1 MNKKNITLL
10 VIVLLIWN
18 VILTVL
24 LFNNKET
31 PQTVTEENV
40 YGISTDLT
48 KVAQDCYSSVV
59 AVKSINGKQT
69 GFIYKQD
76 KETVYIVTTYH
87 GIGSDNA
94 VSVTFANNKTIPATV
109 VGYDYKTDVAVLSL
123 ESPYV
128 SNIVKCGD
136 NEYTNSGEFI
146 ICIGSGTDAVSTN
159 DVKLG
164 IISNG
169 LINISDTITYNK
181 ENFNIQKEMLGLS
194 LDVNEGFSGSP
205 ILNMKKEV
213 IGMIQMSDDDRT
225 YALTINEVKLI
236 ADSII
241 NNQQNDKLY
250 LGVKG
255 KYIKNMEDYERNMLD
270 ISFDITNG
278 YYVEEVLK
286 DSLATDFNILN
297 SDIIISINNSQINS
311 QKDLL
316 NALYSN
322 NSEDLTIS
330 VYRDGET
337 IDLKGTMN
345 D

>member
-1 MNKKNITLL
+1 MNKRNITLL
-10 VIVLLIWN
+10 VIILLIWN
-18 VILTVL
+18 IILTVL

-48 KVAQDCYSSVV
+48 KVAKDCYTSVV
-59 AVKSINGKQT
+59 TVKSISGKQT
-69 GFIYKQD
+69 GFIYKQVED
-76 KETVYIVTTYH
+76 TVYVVTTYH
-87 GIGSDNA
+87 GIGNDNSI
-94 VSVTFANNKTIPATV
+94 SVTFANNKTIPATL
-109 VGYDYKTDVAVLSL
+109 VGFDYKTDVAVLSL

-128 SNIVKCGD
+128 LNITKCGD

-146 ICIGSGTDAVSTN
+146 ICIGSGINDISTN

-181 ENFNIQKEMLGLS
+181 ENYNIQKEMLGLS
-194 LDVNEGFSGSP
+194 LDINEGYSGSP

-213 IGMIQMSDDDRT
+213 IGMVQMSDDDRT

-236 ADSII
+236 ADNII
-241 NNQQNDKLY
+241 ENKQVDKLY

-278 YYVEEVLK
+278 YYVEEILK
-286 DSLATDFNILN
+286 DSLASDLNVLN
-297 SDIIISINNSQINS
+297 SDIIISINNSQINN

-322 NSEDLTIS
+322 NSEELTIS
-330 VYRDGET
+330 VYRNGET
-337 IDLKGTMN
+337 VELKDITN